1 MDEARLSSLLSR
13 LSYVRGDY
21 GSEDLYDRLA
31 QSLSAHTTVLA
42 YLAVPPTVF
51 TDVACGLMK
60 TELRNSV
67 RLLIEKPFGTNLA
80 TAQQLAN
87 EIDGQISEDR
97 VFPIDHFLQK
107 ESVQNLLVLR
117 FANRIFEPTW
127 SNDHIASVAVT
138 VAEDFGIEGR
148 AGFFDTNGTMRDV
161 VQNHVLQIVGA
172 LAMEPPRSSS
182 ADAMNDARGEV
193 LAAIVPLTPSDVI
206 FGQYEGYLQTE
217 GVNPNSTTDTYV
229 QANLHIDNDRW
240 RGVRWEIVAGKA
252 LDRTITEVVITYL
265 PAQET
270 LFIDDCAPERN
281 QIVLQLSPSESME
294 LSLQAR
300 SASRSV
306 GTTATAMVTD
316 ESYRSAE
323 SLSAYAR
330 LFEDARRGDH
340 SQFVRRDVV
349 EASWRIVN
357 KVLDAAVRPM
367 AYAQG
372 TAGPNKRADDERPDS
387 EQAPGDTNSV

>member
-127 SNDHIASVAVT
+127 SKDHIASVAVT
-138 VAEDFGIEGR
+138 VAEDFGIEG
-148 AGFFDTNGTMRDV
+148 
-161 VQNHVLQIVGA
+161 
-172 LAMEPPRSSS
+172 
-182 ADAMNDARGEV
+182 
-193 LAAIVPLTPSDVI
+193 
-206 FGQYEGYLQTE
+206 
-217 GVNPNSTTDTYV
+217 
-229 QANLHIDNDRW
+229 
-240 RGVRWEIVAGKA
+240 
-252 LDRTITEVVITYL
+252 
-265 PAQET
+265 
-270 LFIDDCAPERN
+270 
-281 QIVLQLSPSESME
+281 
-294 LSLQAR
+294 
-300 SASRSV
+300 
-306 GTTATAMVTD
+306 
-316 ESYRSAE
+316 
-323 SLSAYAR
+323 
-330 LFEDARRGDH
+330 
-340 SQFVRRDVV
+340 
-349 EASWRIVN
+349 
-357 KVLDAAVRPM
+357 VLDSSTRTARCAMWCKTMSYKSSGRWLWSRPGHRRLM
-367 AYAQG
+367 
-372 TAGPNKRADDERPDS
+372 P
-387 EQAPGDTNSV
+387 